1 VGEDL
6 GREDHARDSA
16 RHVAGAAPVHGAV
29 RDDGVEWRMVPGVEW
44 EHVDD
49 VDVAVEQ
56 QGASA
61 AGAGEARDELGPP
74 LEGEAVGD
82 HRVSRD
88 ERGIGL
94 RDVDRGAGGLQPRGE
109 VCLERSLLP
118 RGCAG
123 DVRRRVEADQGLQQ
137 LDELLLAV
145 ADRRADALFE
155 RGELLDLQ
163 TELHLEGKRSHNAT
177 VNPGTAALAR
187 GLSVL
192 CALADDP
199 SASGGL
205 GVVALA
211 ELVGGD
217 KSQLSRTLRTLEE
230 HGFVERDADTLAY
243 RLGWRLFAVAARVG
257 ESQLLAAAPPVLRG
271 LVRELGESVHL
282 SVRQGDQVLT
292 LLSESPAATL
302 HAPGRVG
309 GLTPLAS
316 TSAGRVL
323 AFDLDA
329 AELKELSL
337 AGYAAEIASARAL
350 GYAIVREEFEPGL
363 VAAAAP
369 IRDGAGRVVAA
380 LNVSAPRFRFEDRL
394 DEAASRVLEA
404 AGVLSAAI
412 GGKTAVA
419 S

>member
-1 VGEDL
+1 
-6 GREDHARDSA
+6 
-16 RHVAGAAPVHGAV
+16 
-29 RDDGVEWRMVPGVEW
+29 
-44 EHVDD
+44 
-49 VDVAVEQ
+49 
-56 QGASA
+56 
-61 AGAGEARDELGPP
+61 
-74 LEGEAVGD
+74 
-82 HRVSRD
+82 
-88 ERGIGL
+88 
-94 RDVDRGAGGLQPRGE
+94 
-109 VCLERSLLP
+109 
-118 RGCAG
+118 
-123 DVRRRVEADQGLQQ
+123 
-137 LDELLLAV
+137 
-145 ADRRADALFE
+145 
-155 RGELLDLQ
+155 
-163 TELHLEGKRSHNAT
+163 LHLEGKRRHNAT
-177 VNPGTAALAR
+177 VNPGTAALVR

-199 SASGGL
+199 SASDGL

-211 ELVGGD
+211 GLVGGD

-230 HGFVERDADTLAY
+230 HGFVERDAGTLAY

-257 ESQLLAAAPPVLRG
+257 ESQLLAAAPPVLRA

-329 AELKELSL
+329 AELKALGL
-337 AGYAAEIASARAL
+337 ASYAASIADARAL
-350 GYAIVREEFEPGL
+350 GFAIVREEFEPGL

-369 IRDGAGRVVAA
+369 IRDGARRVVAA
-380 LNVSAPRFRFEDRL
+380 LNVSAPRFRFDDRL
-394 DEAASRVLEA
+394 EEAATRVVEA

-419 S
+419 A

>member
-1 VGEDL
+1 
-6 GREDHARDSA
+6 
-16 RHVAGAAPVHGAV
+16 
-29 RDDGVEWRMVPGVEW
+29 
-44 EHVDD
+44 
-49 VDVAVEQ
+49 
-56 QGASA
+56 
-61 AGAGEARDELGPP
+61 
-74 LEGEAVGD
+74 
-82 HRVSRD
+82 
-88 ERGIGL
+88 
-94 RDVDRGAGGLQPRGE
+94 
-109 VCLERSLLP
+109 
-118 RGCAG
+118 
-123 DVRRRVEADQGLQQ
+123 
-137 LDELLLAV
+137 
-145 ADRRADALFE
+145 
-155 RGELLDLQ
+155 
-163 TELHLEGKRSHNAT
+163 LHLEGKRSHNAT
-177 VNPGTAALAR
+177 VNPGTAALVR
-187 GLSVL
+187 GLDVL

-199 SASGGL
+199 SATDGL

-257 ESQLLAAAPPVLRG
+257 ETKLLGAAPPVLRG

-323 AFDLDA
+323 AFDLDS
-329 AELKELSL
+329 AELKALGL
-337 AGYAAEIASARAL
+337 GDYAAAIASARAL

-380 LNVSAPRFRFEDRL
+380 LNVSAPRFRFDDRL

-412 GGKTAVA
+412 GGRAMA
-419 S
+419 A